1 MRISLFYVAGALL
14 SLVAAQQPLGPN
26 PFTLPPGFMINAGQQ
41 TTITWTPTAGDTVS
55 IRLRAGASSNL
66 EEGTVVASNVPNNG
80 RTSITLPADTTRNS
94 DYALQIVADSGEVNY
109 SAHFVVESKNT
120 VKPVS
125 SSPSSAATSS
135 AASTS
140 SEDSSSTTAASS
152 MTTTTGASTR
162 TSMSTRTGSSSMT
175 RSTGSASA
183 SSGQSS
189 ATGESATG
197 AEGAATTTVP
207 SSGAVSLTAGGLLMV
222 VMAGLVAAW

>member
-1 MRISLFYVAGALL
+1 MRIPLFYVAGALL

-80 RTSITLPADTTRNS
+80 RTTITLPADTTRNS

-109 SAHFVVESKNT
+109 SAQFVVESKNT

-125 SSPSSAATSS
+125 SAPSSAAASS

-152 MTTTTGASTR
+152 MTTTGASTR

-189 ATGESATG
+189 PTGESSTG

-207 SSGAVSLTAGGLLMV
+207 SSGAVSLTAGGLLMAV
-222 VMAGLVAAW
+222 IAGLAAAW